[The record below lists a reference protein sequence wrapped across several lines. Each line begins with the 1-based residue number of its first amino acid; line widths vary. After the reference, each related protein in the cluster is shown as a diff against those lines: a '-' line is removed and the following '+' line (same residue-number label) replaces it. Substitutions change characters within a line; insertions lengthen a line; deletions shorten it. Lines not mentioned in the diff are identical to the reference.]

1 MSPHANPR
9 PLKVVIMG
17 VSGCGK
23 STVGQLLARELG
35 AHFIDG
41 DHLHPAVNIAK
52 MKAGQA
58 LTDQDR
64 APWLN
69 VIGQELSAA
78 PYTTI
83 IACSA
88 LRRAYRDQIR
98 AAAPDSTFIHLHG
111 TKELLAA
118 RLTARPGHF
127 MPASLLDSQL
137 ATLEPLQ
144 QGERG
149 KLFDIAKHPAAI
161 AADAAA
167 WLRTLA
173 EDTQDLKGAKIC

>member
-1 MSPHANPR
+1 VSPNANRR

-23 STVGQLLARELG
+23 STVGELLARELG
-35 AHFIDG
+35 GRFIDG
-41 DHLHPAVNIAK
+41 DDLHPAANIAK
-52 MKAGQA
+52 MKSGQA
-58 LTDQDR
+58 LTDHDR
-64 APWLN
+64 EPWLN
-69 VIGQELSAA
+69 LIGQQLNAA
-78 PYTTI
+78 QDTTI

-118 RLTARPGHF
+118 RLTVRPGHF

-144 QGERG
+144 DGERG
-149 KLFDIAKHPAAI
+149 KQFDIAKHPTAI

-167 WLRTLA
+167 WLHNRA
-173 EDTQDLKGAKIC
+173 EDTQDLKGATTC